1 MPAQAGIFFLLR
13 CNTFTNYLHCARL
26 ISTGRYSVPKL
37 KTINNFISDAIKKH
51 GSKYD
56 YKKVIYVNNG
66 TKVEIVCPKH
76 GSFWITPASHTSTGR
91 GCAECNGGKQRT
103 QEQFLEIAKQA
114 FPHFIYNKVI
124 YKNSFEKVE
133 IVCPQHG
140 SFFIL
145 PARLLSDSAHGCQ
158 KCAEEKLSE
167 KAKAK
172 GSLQLFIENAKKAH
186 GDKYDYSKSQY
197 LGSSEK
203 INITCPEHGDF
214 LMVANNHTSKQ
225 YGCPKCSNNGKSKEE
240 KEVVD
245 WLRTVYTGEIVENSR
260 SIISPKELDIYLPEK
275 RFAIEYNG
283 LYWHSGDRIDK
294 KAHLNKTV
302 ACKQQDIKLFHIFS
316 DEWRDKR
323 DIVKSMILY
332 RIGMVGR
339 KIPARKCELVVLDKN
354 VGRNFFINT
363 HISGDNR
370 AQVYVGLKYG
380 DEIVCAISMKKP
392 IQKKYGNILEIARFS
407 NALNTTVQGGFGKLF
422 GYIKEYSKQLG
433 YSGIL
438 TYADRRFG
446 DGDTYSKNGFLFL
459 SSSPVDYWYSDG
471 IDRHFRFKYRAQK
484 PLTEKQVA
492 EQNGVFPVFGCGSNT
507 YLYNF

>member
-1 MPAQAGIFFLLR
+1 MKKEIDPNRITENDIIVKTEEDEVLVCTCKDCGYVAKNRLALAGHVGAKHKKNIENYVLEHYLNGEQPK
-13 CNTFTNYLHCARL
+13 CLACGDNTRFRKGFWC
-26 ISTGRYSVPKL
+26 
-37 KTINNFISDAIKKH
+37 
-51 GSKYD
+51 
-56 YKKVIYVNNG
+56 YKKYCIKHSNEGRKVWSQTNKTMDFAWRKGLTKKTHEGIKRSAEKMANKNNPHSL
-66 TKVEIVCPKH
+66 TLQQYDKNIEKI
-76 GSFWITPASHTSTGR
+76 
-91 GCAECNGGKQRT
+91 KQKFGFSIQT
-103 QEQFLEIAKQA
+103 NFDE
-114 FPHFIYNKVI
+114 
-124 YKNSFEKVE
+124 YKNNTTSNIKAQCTKCGKITKSYFFYFQKNP
-133 IVCPQHG
+133 VCRYCV
-140 SFFIL
+140 
-145 PARLLSDSAHGCQ
+145 PAG
-158 KCAEEKLSE
+158 
-167 KAKAK
+167 
-172 GSLQLFIENAKKAH
+172 
-186 GDKYDYSKSQY
+186 
-197 LGSSEK
+197 
-203 INITCPEHGDF
+203 
-214 LMVANNHTSKQ
+214 
-225 YGCPKCSNNGKSKEE
+225 SKEE

-316 DEWRDKR
+316 DEWRDKK

-370 AQVYVGLKYG
+370 AQVYVGLKYR